1 MSAAA
6 LRERRIIFAGTP
18 EFAVPSLA
26 ALLDAGLQVIAV
38 YTQPDRPAGR
48 GQKVQMSPIKQLAL
62 AHGLAVFQPE
72 SLKKDAAAVAAL
84 CALDADVMIVV
95 AYGLLLPQTVL
106 DAPRLG
112 CVNVHASLLPRWRG
126 AAPIQRAVLAGDAE
140 SGVCIMKME
149 AGLDTGPV
157 YHRVTTPL
165 EPAETGGS
173 LHDRLAVL
181 GAEALLAALAG
192 VSDGSLQPEPQAE
205 ALATYA
211 HKLNKEEA
219 RIDWTQ
225 SAVDIDRQ
233 IRAFNPWPVAHT
245 TLGDAVLRVWGSSCQ
260 SELLTAAAPERPLT
274 NNAAPLTTENPPG
287 TVLSTDKSG
296 INVATSAGIL
306 RITRL
311 QPPGKKP
318 MSAADYLNAHQVD
331 GVQFG

>member
-1 MSAAA
+1 
-6 LRERRIIFAGTP
+6 
-18 EFAVPSLA
+18 
-26 ALLDAGLQVIAV
+26 
-38 YTQPDRPAGR
+38 
-48 GQKVQMSPIKQLAL
+48 
-62 AHGLAVFQPE
+62 
-72 SLKKDAAAVAAL
+72 
-84 CALDADVMIVV
+84 
-95 AYGLLLPQTVL
+95 
-106 DAPRLG
+106 
-112 CVNVHASLLPRWRG
+112 
-126 AAPIQRAVLAGDAE
+126 
-140 SGVCIMKME
+140 MKME
-149 AGLDTGPV
+149 AGLDTGAV

-165 EPAETGGS
+165 AADETGGS

-211 HKLNKEEA
+211 HKLTKEEA

-225 SAVDIDRQ
+225 PAVDLDRQ

-245 TLGDAVLRVWGSSCQ
+245 TLGDAVLRVWGSSYQ

-274 NNAAPLTTENPPG
+274 NNAAPLPTENSPG

>member
-1 MSAAA
+1 MTAA
-6 LRERRIIFAGTP
+6 LAGQRIIFAGTP
-18 EFAVPSLA
+18 EFAVPSLT
-26 ALLDAGLQVIAV
+26 ALLDAGVQVIAV

-48 GQKVQMSPIKQLAL
+48 GQKLQLSPIKQLAL
-62 AHGLAVFQPE
+62 AHALPVFQPE

-84 CALDADVMIVV
+84 RELNADVMIVV

-106 DAPRLG
+106 DAPRVG

-149 AGLDTGPV
+149 AGLDTGAV
-157 YHRVTTPL
+157 YHRVTTQL
-165 EPAETGGS
+165 EADETGGS

-181 GAEALLAALAG
+181 GAEALLTALPG
-192 VSDGSLQPEPQAE
+192 VIDGTLVPEPQVE
-205 ALATYA
+205 AQVTYA
-211 HKLNKEEA
+211 HKLTKEEA

-225 SAVDIDRQ
+225 ATAHIDRQ

-245 TLGDAVLRVWGSSCQ
+245 NLEDAVLRVWGSEVGGDDNPQ
-260 SELLTAAAPERPLT
+260 
-274 NNAAPLTTENPPG
+274 LTTVEPPG
-287 TVLSTDKSG
+287 TVLSADKTG
-296 INVATSAGIL
+296 IAVVTGDGVL

-318 MSAADYLNAHQVD
+318 MTAADYLNARQLD
-331 GVQFG
+331 GVRFG